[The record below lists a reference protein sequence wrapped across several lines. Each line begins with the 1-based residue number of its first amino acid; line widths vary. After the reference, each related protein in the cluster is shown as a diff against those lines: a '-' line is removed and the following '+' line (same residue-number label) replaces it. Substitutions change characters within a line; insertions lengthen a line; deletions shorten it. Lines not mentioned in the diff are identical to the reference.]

1 MFQTIFRPLK
11 GLDSRMQIKRPT
23 SALKPFP
30 LLPPLILMLCFG
42 INVALAQP
50 QELLHKAD
58 SLAKALQY
66 EEANATLS
74 AFIKEYPQR
83 KYDMGEAY
91 FKMAGNH
98 FHLGQLE
105 SATRCNQQSA
115 DLRMAIAPDALGL
128 NEQLSAC
135 IHLAEGQYDTALEHL
150 DKARLYPFFDDPLIP
165 AEIALLESEIQE
177 QRHQYDLALKAAR
190 SAAEIVEIVESSEAP
205 PLSGIYLQQ
214 AHLLAIKQDWTAA
227 VQACQASLKIEE
239 SPEAN
244 LLLGQALLANK
255 QPSKEAKTALAK
267 AQQRGSTAIQIEAG
281 LALAQWE
288 LENGKPYGVLAQTD
302 RISALINNQQGSRGK
317 KAGANQ
323 PHSNQYYTQAQ
334 MKYLSAQA
342 YLMETSADSHAQAR
356 SAVYQG
362 LDALQRSEKED
373 TLLQA
378 QLLEQGLMALTH
390 PETGIQ
396 AFDQYLEP
404 FLMAHSGERQL
415 FSSAHQEGLS
425 SIHFFET
432 PSAVLGLYR
441 DQDTTFMRPLE
452 RDMIRQTL
460 SQLSAGTPEA
470 IRYIAFQQLFGPFE
484 ARLAN
489 KESLELGFPE
499 KWPAQQILQLP
510 TTPEPDGGIWP
521 FRHRPKPVR
530 KRFGIEAPAMDY

>member
-74 AFIKEYPQR
+74 AFITAYPQR
-83 KYDMGEAY
+83 KYDLGEAY
-91 FKMAGNH
+91 FKMARNH
-98 FHLGQLE
+98 FQLGHLE
-105 SATRCNQQSA
+105 TATQCNQQSA

-135 IHLAEGQYDTALEHL
+135 ICLEEGQYDTALEHL
-150 DKARLYPFFDDPLIP
+150 KKARLYPFFDDPLIP

-177 QRHQYDLALKAAR
+177 QRYQYDLALKAAR

-214 AHLLAIKQDWTAA
+214 AHLLAIKQDWAAA

-244 LLLGQALLANK
+244 LLLGQALLADK

-396 AFDQYLEP
+396 AFDKYLDFYLIFYP
-404 FLMAHSGERQL
+404 GRLQR
-415 FSSAHQEGLS
+415 FSSDPKAEAPGIQ
-425 SIHFFET
+425 FFET
-432 PSAVLGLYR
+432 RSAVFGLY
-441 DQDTTFMRPLE
+441 DDADSTFMTRLADEVVRP
-452 RDMIRQTL
+452 TL
-460 SQLSAGTPEA
+460 SQLNSGKAEA
-470 IRYIAFQQLFGPFE
+470 VNYTAFQQLFGPFE
-484 ARLAN
+484 ALLAH
-489 KESLELGFPE
+489 KESLYLGFPE
-499 KWPAQQILQLP
+499 EWPAQQILQLP
-510 TTPEPDGGIWP
+510 TTPEPEGGIWP
-521 FRHRPKPVR
+521 FRHRPKPIR
-530 KRFGIEAPAMDY
+530 KKFKINDTVFD